1 MKNTRLR
8 VSFRTSIIA
17 VFVGI
22 VLTVGLALLYLS
34 FIRVN
39 AIVRTA
45 ASGYLSTV
53 AQASADRIDAQLKSA
68 RDNLDILR
76 GMPSVQ
82 AADISDNL
90 RLYNLMASMLRNNAQ
105 LSNLYMGYDDGSFL
119 ELDFIDRSGAEARK
133 RIGAPDGAKF
143 RLFVI
148 ARSATTGALQASTA
162 YMDDGLRV
170 LARVAGPD
178 DFDPR
183 KRPWYGGA
191 FEPDAALLTAPY
203 IFHLTDNVGYTVRMP
218 IGSERVGVVAGDILI
233 GEAETMLR
241 QQGLGKSGVAF
252 LFDDAG
258 RVIAHPDLSKW
269 LNRRGADD
277 RLPELPRLTDVDTVG
292 ALAAI
297 EAWRRTGVSEQFF
310 RDHRGREYLAA
321 MQPII
326 VAGTADLRV
335 VVFAP
340 TDEFYSDIVAERRS
354 LIIVAILLLL
364 AALPAAFLIGNRLSL
379 SLRILSREVDRIQR
393 FRFSTM
399 PRLRSPIREID
410 DLGRSVYTMRSLVQ
424 TFSNFVPKRLVQQL
438 VETGD
443 SMELGGT
450 RREATILFTD
460 IENFTSLTEGK
471 DPTQVM
477 LYTSRYFAAM
487 SNAIAAHHGTIDK
500 FIGDAVMGIWNAPIE
515 HPDHVAQACAAVL
528 TCLDVNRKLNAEF
541 EAEGWPAYHTRFGLH
556 VGDAMIGNIGSS
568 DRMNYTALGTTV
580 NLASRLET
588 LNKDHGTRALV
599 SEAVRDRAGDDFR
612 FRFVG
617 RIKPKGFAGEIAV
630 YELLERTA
638 EQAVERPI
646 VQDGVAVPLHDLR

>member
-34 FIRVN
+34 FSRVN

-119 ELDFIDRSGAEARK
+119 ELDFIDRSGSEARK

-183 KRPWYGGA
+183 KRPWYDGA

-269 LNRRGADD
+269 LDRRGAGD

-310 RDHRGREYLAA
+310 RDRHGREYLAA

-340 TDEFYSDIVAERRS
+340 IDEFYSDIVAERRS
-354 LIIVAILLLL
+354 LIIVAILLL

-460 IENFTSLTEGK
+460 IENFTSLTEDK

-487 SNAIAAHHGTIDK
+487 SNVIAAHQGTVDK
-500 FIGDAVMGIWNAPIE
+500 FIGDAVMGIWNAPVE
-515 HPDHVAQACAAVL
+515 HDDHVLQACEAVL
-528 TCLDVNRKLNAEF
+528 RCIEANHALNEEF
-541 EAEGWPAYHTRFGLH
+541 EREGWPAYVTRFGLH
-556 VGDAMIGNIGSS
+556 VGDVMIGNIGSS
-568 DRMNYTALGTTV
+568 DRMNYTALGATV

-599 SEAVRDRAGDDFR
+599 SQAVKDAAGSRFTFR
-612 FRFVG
+612 SVG
-617 RIKPKGFAGEIAV
+617 TIKPKGFARAV
-630 YELLERTA
+630 DIYELLSRKADLPELP
-638 EQAVERPI
+638 EQVASPAV
-646 VQDGVAVPLHDLR
+646 

>member
-1 MKNTRLR
+1 MKDTRFR
-8 VSFRTSIIA
+8 VSFRTSIIG
-17 VFVGI
+17 VFVGL

-34 FIRVN
+34 FSRVN
-39 AIVRTA
+39 AIVRSA
-45 ASGYLSTV
+45 ASSYLSTV
-53 AQASADRIDAQLKSA
+53 AQASADRIDGQLKSV

-76 GMPSVQ
+76 GIPSVQ
-82 AADISDNL
+82 EADISDNL
-90 RLYNLMASMLRNNAQ
+90 RFYSLLASMLRNNAQ
-105 LSNLYMGYDDGSFL
+105 LSNLYVGYANGAFV
-119 ELDFIDRSGAEARK
+119 ELDFIDRAGPEARK
-133 RIGAPDGAKF
+133 RVGAPDGAKF

-148 ARSATTGALQASTA
+148 AKSAATGQLQATTSF
-162 YMDDGLRV
+162 MDDALRV
-170 LARVAGPD
+170 LSRTSGPD

-183 KRPWYGGA
+183 KRPWYDGA

-218 IGSERVGVVAGDILI
+218 ISSDRAGVVAGDILI
-233 GEAETMLR
+233 GEAESLLR
-241 QQGLGKSGVAF
+241 EQGLGKSGVAF

-269 LNRRGADD
+269 LDARATGN
-277 RLPELPRLTDVDTVG
+277 RLPDLPRLADVDTVG
-292 ALAAI
+292 VRSAI
-297 EAWRRTGVSEQFF
+297 DAWRKTNVSQQFF
-310 RDHRGREYLAA
+310 KDSDGREYLAA
-321 MQPII
+321 IQPII
-326 VAGTADLRV
+326 RAGTADLRV

-340 TDEFYSDIVAERRS
+340 IDEFYSEIVAERRS
-354 LIIVAILLLL
+354 LIVVAILLLL

-443 SMELGGT
+443 SMELGGI

-460 IENFTSLTEGK
+460 VENFTSLTEER

-487 SNAIAAHHGTIDK
+487 SNVIAAHQGTVDK
-500 FIGDAVMGIWNAPIE
+500 FIGDAVMGIWNAPVEYDE
-515 HPDHVAQACAAVL
+515 HVLQACEAVL
-528 TCLDVNRKLNAEF
+528 RCIEANDALNAEF
-541 EAEGWPAYHTRFGLH
+541 AQEGWPAYNTRYGLH

-568 DRMNYTALGTTV
+568 DRMNYTALGATV
-580 NLASRLET
+580 NLASRLEA
-588 LNKDHGTRALV
+588 LNKDYGTRALV
-599 SEAVRDRAGDDFR
+599 SQAVKDVAEARFAFR
-612 FRFVG
+612 NVAT
-617 RIKPKGFAGEIAV
+617 IKPKGFAKEVGV
-630 YELLERTA
+630 YELLGRHADAPLQTA
-638 EQAVERPI
+638 TDIADPAV
-646 VQDGVAVPLHDLR
+646 

>member
-1 MKNTRLR
+1 MKNMRMR
-8 VSFRTSIIA
+8 VSFRTSIVA

-34 FIRVN
+34 FSRVN

-45 ASGYLSTV
+45 ASSYLSTV
-53 AQASADRIDAQLKSA
+53 AQASADRIDGQLKSV

-76 GMPSVQ
+76 GIPSVQ
-82 AADISDNL
+82 EADITDNL
-90 RLYNLMASMLRNNAQ
+90 RFYSLLASMLRNDAQ
-105 LSNLYMGYDDGSFL
+105 LSNLYVGYSDGAFI
-119 ELDFIDRSGAEARK
+119 ELDFIDRSGPEARK
-133 RIGAPDGAKF
+133 RVGAPDGAKF

-148 ARSATTGALQASTA
+148 AKSAATGELQVSTSFL
-162 YMDDGLRV
+162 DDALRV
-170 LARVAGPD
+170 LSRTSGPD

-183 KRPWYGGA
+183 KRPWYDGA

-218 IGSERVGVVAGDILI
+218 IGGMREGVVAGDILI

-258 RVIAHPDLSKW
+258 RVIAHPELSEW
-269 LNRRGADD
+269 FSARHTGHGLA
-277 RLPELPRLTDVDTVG
+277 ELPRVSDVDKVG
-292 ALAAI
+292 ATTAI
-297 EAWRRTGVSEQFF
+297 AAWRRTGVGEQFF
-310 RDHRGREYLAA
+310 KDHDGRKYLAA
-321 MQPII
+321 IRPII
-326 VAGTADLRV
+326 IAGTADLRV

-340 TDEFYSDIVAERRS
+340 IDEFYSEIVAERRS
-354 LIIVAILLLL
+354 LIIVAIVLLL

-379 SLRILSREVDRIQR
+379 SLRILAREVERIQR

-460 IENFTSLTEGK
+460 VENFTPLTEDR

-487 SNAIAAHHGTIDK
+487 SNVIAAHQGTVDK
-500 FIGDAVMGIWNAPIE
+500 FIGDAVMGIWNAPVE
-515 HPDHVAQACAAVL
+515 QDDHVLHACEAVL
-528 TCLDVNRKLNAEF
+528 RCIEVNEALNEEF
-541 EAEGWPAYHTRFGLH
+541 EREGWPAYNTRFGLH

-568 DRMNYTALGTTV
+568 DRMNYTALGATV

-588 LNKDHGTRALV
+588 LNKDYGTWVLV
-599 SEAVRDRAGDDFR
+599 SQAVKDVAQSRFGFR
-612 FRFVG
+612 SVG
-617 RIKPKGFAGEIAV
+617 SVKPKGFAKAIGV
-630 YELLERTA
+630 YELLGRIA
-638 EQAVERPI
+638 DGSEQSLTGIVSPAV
-646 VQDGVAVPLHDLR
+646 

>member
-34 FIRVN
+34 FSRVN

-45 ASGYLSTV
+45 ASSYLGTV
-53 AQASADRIDAQLKSA
+53 AQAAAERIDGQLKSA

-82 AADISDNL
+82 AADISDNQ
-90 RLYNLMASMLRNNAQ
+90 RLYNLMASMLRNNRQ
-105 LSNLYMGYDDGSFL
+105 LSNLYMGYGDGSFL
-119 ELDFIDRSGAEARK
+119 ELDFIDRSGPEARK

-148 ARSATTGALQASTA
+148 AKSAATGALQASTA
-162 YMDDGLRV
+162 YMDDALRV
-170 LARVAGPD
+170 LLRVAGPD

-183 KRPWYGGA
+183 TRPWYDGA

-203 IFHLTDNVGYTVRMP
+203 IFHLTDNVGYTVRMS
-218 IGSERVGVVAGDILI
+218 IGSDRTGVVAGDILI

-241 QQGLGKSGVAF
+241 QHGLGPSGVTF
-252 LFDDAG
+252 LFDEAG

-269 LNRRGADD
+269 LGAKATGQP
-277 RLPELPRLTDVDTVG
+277 LPDLPRLADVDTVG
-292 ALAAI
+292 ASSAI
-297 EAWRRTGVSEQFF
+297 AAWRRTGVTEQFF
-310 RDHRGREYLAA
+310 RDRDGREYLAA
-321 MQPII
+321 IQPII
-326 VAGTADLRV
+326 MAGTADLRV
-335 VVFAP
+335 IIFAP
-340 TDEFYSDIVAERRS
+340 IDEFYSEIVAERRS
-354 LIIVAILLLL
+354 LIVVAILLLL

-379 SLRILSREVDRIQR
+379 SLRILAREVDRIQR

-443 SMELGGT
+443 SMQLGGT

-460 IENFTSLTEGK
+460 IENFTSLTEDK

-487 SNAIAAHHGTIDK
+487 SNVIAAHQGTVDK
-500 FIGDAVMGIWNAPIE
+500 FIGDAVMALWNAPVE
-515 HPDHVAQACAAVL
+515 DPDHVLQACDAVL
-528 TCLDVNRKLNAEF
+528 QCIEVNRALNDEF
-541 EAEGWPAYHTRFGLH
+541 AREGWPAYNTRFGLH

-568 DRMNYTALGTTV
+568 DRMNYTALGTAV
-580 NLASRLET
+580 NLASRMEA
-588 LNKDHGTRALV
+588 LNKDYGTRALV
-599 SEAVRDRAGDDFR
+599 SQAVKDAAEA
-612 FRFVG
+612 RFVFRSVG
-617 RIKPKGFAGEIAV
+617 STRPKGFAREVGV
-630 YELLERTA
+630 YELVARRGDLPVTDSA
-638 EQAVERPI
+638 DTVAPAV
-646 VQDGVAVPLHDLR
+646 

>member
-1 MKNTRLR
+1 MKNTRIR

-17 VFVGI
+17 LFVGI

-34 FIRVN
+34 FSRVN

-45 ASGYLSTV
+45 ASSYLSTV
-53 AQASADRIDAQLKSA
+53 AQASADRIDGQLKSV

-76 GMPSVQ
+76 GIPSVQ
-82 AADISDNL
+82 EADISDNL
-90 RLYNLMASMLRNNAQ
+90 RFYSLLASMLRNNAQ
-105 LSNLYMGYDDGSFL
+105 LSNLYVGYSDGSFL
-119 ELDFIDRSGAEARK
+119 ELDFIDRSGPEARK

-148 ARSATTGALQASTA
+148 AKLATTGALQASTA
-162 YMDDGLRV
+162 YLDDALRV
-170 LARVAGPD
+170 LARASGPD

-183 KRPWYGGA
+183 KRPWYEGA

-218 IGSERVGVVAGDILI
+218 IGSGRDGVVAGDILI

-241 QQGLGKSGVAF
+241 QQGLGGAGMAF

-269 LNRRGADD
+269 LSARSTSNQLAA
-277 RLPELPRLTDVDTVG
+277 LPRLTDLDTVG
-292 ALAAI
+292 ATAAI

-310 RDHRGREYLAA
+310 RDRDGREYLAA
-321 MQPII
+321 LRPVV
-326 VAGTADLRV
+326 VAGTADLRI

-340 TDEFYSDIVAERRS
+340 VDKFYSEIVAERRS

-443 SMELGGT
+443 SMELGASGA
-450 RREATILFTD
+450 RQP
-460 IENFTSLTEGK
+460 SCS
-471 DPTQVM
+471 P
-477 LYTSRYFAAM
+477 TSRI
-487 SNAIAAHHGTIDK
+487 S
-500 FIGDAVMGIWNAPIE
+500 
-515 HPDHVAQACAAVL
+515 
-528 TCLDVNRKLNAEF
+528 
-541 EAEGWPAYHTRFGLH
+541 PA
-556 VGDAMIGNIGSS
+556 
-568 DRMNYTALGTTV
+568 
-580 NLASRLET
+580 
-588 LNKDHGTRALV
+588 
-599 SEAVRDRAGDDFR
+599 
-612 FRFVG
+612 
-617 RIKPKGFAGEIAV
+617 
-630 YELLERTA
+630 
-638 EQAVERPI
+638 
-646 VQDGVAVPLHDLR
+646 

>member
-1 MKNTRLR
+1 MVKDRRIR

-17 VFVGI
+17 VFVGL

-34 FIRVN
+34 FSRVN

-45 ASGYLSTV
+45 AASYLSTV
-53 AQASADRIDAQLKSA
+53 AQASADRIDRQLKSV

-76 GMPSVQ
+76 GIPSVQ
-82 AADISDNL
+82 EADIVDNL
-90 RLYNLMASMLRNNAQ
+90 RFYSLLASMLRNNAQ
-105 LSNLYMGYDDGSFL
+105 LSNLYVGYADGTFL
-119 ELDFIDRSGAEARK
+119 ELDFIDRSGPEARK
-133 RIGAPDGAKF
+133 RVGAPDGAKF

-148 ARSATTGALQASTA
+148 AKSAATGELQAKTSF
-162 YMDDGLRV
+162 MDDALRV
-170 LARVAGPD
+170 LTQTSGPD

-183 KRPWYGGA
+183 KRPWYEGA
-191 FEPDAALLTAPY
+191 FDSDAALLTAPY

-218 IGSERVGVVAGDILI
+218 IGSGRTGVVAGDILI

-241 QQGLGKSGVAF
+241 QQGLGKSGGAF

-269 LNRRGADD
+269 LNERSADN
-277 RLPELPRLTDVDTVG
+277 RLPDLPRLTDVDTVG
-292 ALAAI
+292 VRAAI
-297 EAWRRTGVSEQFF
+297 DAWRRTNVSQQFF
-310 RDHRGREYLAA
+310 RDPEGREYLAA
-321 MQPII
+321 IQPII

-340 TDEFYSDIVAERRS
+340 IDEFYSEIVAERRS
-354 LIIVAILLLL
+354 LVIVAVLLLL
-364 AALPAAFLIGNRLSL
+364 AALPAAFVIGNRLSL

-443 SMELGGT
+443 SMQLGGT

-460 IENFTSLTEGK
+460 IENFTSLTEDK

-487 SNAIAAHHGTIDK
+487 SNVIAAHQGTVDK
-500 FIGDAVMGIWNAPIE
+500 FIGDAVMGIWNAPVE
-515 HPDHVAQACAAVL
+515 HDEHVLQACEAVL
-528 TCLDVNRKLNAEF
+528 RCIEINQSLNEEF
-541 EAEGWPAYHTRFGLH
+541 AREGWPAYQTRFGLH
-556 VGDAMIGNIGSS
+556 VGDTMIGNIGSS
-568 DRMNYTALGTTV
+568 DRMNYTALGATV

-588 LNKDHGTRALV
+588 LNKDYGTRALV
-599 SEAVRDRAGDDFR
+599 SQAVKDAAESRFAFR
-612 FRFVG
+612 SIAT
-617 RIKPKGFAGEIAV
+617 IKPKGFAKEVGV
-630 YELLERTA
+630 YELVGRRTDTPELSLTDIA
-638 EQAVERPI
+638 SSAV
-646 VQDGVAVPLHDLR
+646 